1 MLALPGMICRLF
13 RTARAK
19 KPSGS
24 YNARLS
30 LFACAMTLI
39 YLLDLCAVAVCA
51 ITATLE
57 ARRRELDLFGVIVI
71 AVISGIGGG
80 TVRDI
85 LLGRLPVYWV
95 HDPIYV
101 VVGTVAGTLTF
112 ILGRH
117 LKLPKNF
124 FLIPDAVG
132 LALFTVIGTNVALKL
147 DTPWLIA
154 GLMGVITGVFG
165 GVIRDIFCNEIRLI
179 FRTDIYAT
187 ASLAG
192 APLLIGLDQVGVN
205 HNLAIL
211 LAMSSIVAIRLAA
224 IRWHIHLPRLRPDI

>member
-1 MLALPGMICRLF
+1 MQPTLAEW
-13 RTARAK
+13 RAHNRIG
-19 KPSGS
+19 P
-24 YNARLS
+24 YNARLCF
-30 LFACAMTLI
+30 FACAMNLI

-85 LLGRLPVYWV
+85 LLGRLPVYWI
-95 HDPIYV
+95 HNPIYV
-101 VVGTVAGTLTF
+101 VVGMVAGTLTF
-112 ILGRH
+112 FLGRRI
-117 LKLPKNF
+117 KLPKNF

-132 LALFTVIGTNVALKL
+132 LALFTVIGTSIALKF

-154 GLMGVITGVFG
+154 SLMGVITGVFG
-165 GVIRDIFCNEIRLI
+165 GVIRDILCNEVPLI

-192 APLLIGLDQVGVN
+192 ALLLIVLDHFDVS
-205 HNLAIL
+205 HNRAIL
-211 LAMSSIVAIRLAA
+211 LAMTAIVVIRLAA
-224 IRWHIHLPRLRPDI
+224 IRWHIHLPRLRSDI